1 MGFWTVAD
9 GGTTSCRET
18 NERIRKEKTGEGR
31 ITHHGID
38 LSRCMSKAYAIA
50 GWQIVRKGSASER
63 KELDPDGSTG
73 IRHSQLRIFLERLH
87 HHRIHL
93 SYTIAFA

>member
-38 LSRCMSKAYAIA
+38 LSRRMSKAYAMAEGKLFGKGPPRNGKNWTLMEAQAFVTHSSEFFSNVFIIIA
-50 GWQIVRKGSASER
+50 
-63 KELDPDGSTG
+63 ST
-73 IRHSQLRIFLERLH
+73 
-87 HHRIHL
+87 
-93 SYTIAFA
+93 